1 MPSRPLGSADF
12 DTDDDRGLLAGF
24 RRDDDGPEGDAARMS
39 FLEHLDELRRRLM
52 IAAGAIATGM
62 ALSFFFIQRIVDFVM
77 QPLNALLPQGSTFIS
92 YEMTE
97 GFMLYM
103 KIAALTG
110 LMIASPVVLLQLWLF
125 VAPGLYSHEKKFAI
139 PFVMLGTFFFL
150 LGAAFSHY
158 FVFPFAFGFFANFF
172 GTDSYIRF
180 MPSIGPLFG
189 AYVKMLLAM
198 GFVFQLPTIIFFLAR
213 MGMVTARWL
222 IRQTK
227 YAILIIFVVAAIIT
241 PGPDVVSQTLVA
253 APMILLYGVSIGIAW
268 LFQKKKVEA

>member
-1 MPSRPLGSADF
+1 MSPVPRLLPDS
-12 DTDDDRGLLAGF
+12 DDER
-24 RRDDDGPEGDAARMS
+24 DAAAGEPADSARMT

-52 IAAGAIATGM
+52 IAAGAIAVGM
-62 ALSFFFIQRIVDFVM
+62 AISFFFIQRIVDFVM
-77 QPLNALLPQGSTFIS
+77 VPLNALLPQGSTFIS

-110 LMIASPVVLLQLWLF
+110 LLLASPVVILQFWLF
-125 VAPGLYSHEKKFAI
+125 IAPGLYSHEKRFAI
-139 PFVMLGTFFFL
+139 PFVFLGTFFFL

-172 GTDSYIRF
+172 GTNSYVRF

-189 AYVKMLLAM
+189 AYVKMLLAL
-198 GFVFQLPTIIFFLAR
+198 GIVFQLPTVVFFLAR

-222 IRQTK
+222 IKKTK
-227 YAILIIFVVAAIIT
+227 YAVLIIFVVAAIIT

-253 APMILLYGVSIGIAW
+253 APMVLLYGLSILIAW
-268 LFQKKKVEA
+268 LFQKKKSANE

>member
-1 MPSRPLGSADF
+1 
-12 DTDDDRGLLAGF
+12 
-24 RRDDDGPEGDAARMS
+24 MS

-52 IAAGAIATGM
+52 IAAGAVAAGM
-62 ALSFFFIQRIVDFVM
+62 AVSFFFIQRIVDFVM
-77 QPLNALLPQGSTFIS
+77 VPLSAMLPQGSTFIS

-110 LMIASPVVLLQLWLF
+110 LLVASPIVMLQFWMF
-125 VAPGLYSHEKKFAI
+125 IAPGLYSHEKRFAI
-139 PFVMLGTFFFL
+139 PFVFLATFFFL

-172 GTDSYIRF
+172 GANSYVRF
-180 MPSIGPLFG
+180 MPSIGPLFA

-198 GFVFQLPTIIFFLAR
+198 GLVFQLPTVIFFLAR
-213 MGMVTARWL
+213 MGMVTAGWL
-222 IRQTK
+222 VRKTK
-227 YAILIIFVVAAIIT
+227 YAILIIFVVAAVIT

-253 APMILLYGVSIGIAW
+253 APMLLLYAISIGIAW
-268 LFQKKKVEA
+268 LFAKKKQPAGG